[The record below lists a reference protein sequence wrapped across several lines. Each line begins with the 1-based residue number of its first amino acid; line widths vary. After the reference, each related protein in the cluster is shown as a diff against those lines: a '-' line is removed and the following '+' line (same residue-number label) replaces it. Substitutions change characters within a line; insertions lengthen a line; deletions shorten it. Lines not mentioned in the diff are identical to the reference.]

1 MRQHVKVALSGDGG
15 DEGFG
20 GYEIYWQIARIAN
33 LQRLPMLLWSGAAI
47 GLAPLAR
54 FGLVP
59 PHLPQ
64 RFRQLAGADDVE
76 IVQDLFSW
84 VRPAEQ
90 RRLCLD
96 DGKVLPIRRLFESQ
110 WEHRLPRDSS
120 RVERLSALATEAN
133 VRLVLPND
141 FLFKVDTA
149 SMRESL
155 EVRVPMLDEDLFD
168 LGMRLPHSLKVQ
180 GRACKMVLRGVAQ
193 RWLPSAVANKPK
205 RGFGV
210 PLDMWVNAEFRT
222 KVRTSLLTQKSR
234 ISEFFLP
241 ESYRPIIEAFCEGRP
256 YQNVSKLGVHQRVIM
271 LLSVHLALERHAT

>member
-1 MRQHVKVALSGDGG
+1 
-15 DEGFG
+15 
-20 GYEIYWQIARIAN
+20 
-33 LQRLPMLLWSGAAI
+33 
-47 GLAPLAR
+47 
-54 FGLVP
+54 
-59 PHLPQ
+59 
-64 RFRQLAGADDVE
+64 
-76 IVQDLFSW
+76 
-84 VRPAEQ
+84 
-90 RRLCLD
+90 
-96 DGKVLPIRRLFESQ
+96 
-110 WEHRLPRDSS
+110 
-120 RVERLSALATEAN
+120 VERLSALATEAN